1 MGREYTQC
9 SSGWIKL
16 KRNVIGVQPIGP
28 KRDQGAEWV
37 LLDDDMHLMG
47 PHHREM
53 VWNVHLINL
62 EVG

>member
-1 MGREYTQC
+1 L
-9 SSGWIKL
+9 GWIKL

-47 PHHREM
+47 PRHREM